1 MAKRQAKLQLQFN
14 VITIIHCYFALLQHA
29 ESRMD
34 VRGSVVLRDCIA
46 QLCYAN
52 GALRS
57 RNTIRTKT
65 GSWDAPDPVRRKSA
79 AAAPDA
85 VYCAVIRFH
94 QFSLHVRDY
103 REYREF
109 HHARKDGSGDI
120 DHGNKPCFISRKI
133 YLSRGTYQRGTKI
146 HGEDTR
152 EYHVCVGEP
161 R

>member
-1 MAKRQAKLQLQFN
+1 
-14 VITIIHCYFALLQHA
+14 
-29 ESRMD
+29 MD

-57 RNTIRTKT
+57 RDTIRTKT

-79 AAAPDA
+79 AADA

-109 HHARKDGSGDI
+109 HHERKDGGAGTSIMVINPALFRGKYI
-120 DHGNKPCFISRKI
+120 FRAARTKGEQKYASRR
-133 YLSRGTYQRGTKI
+133 YEGVSCLRRRAPVM
-146 HGEDTR
+146 R
-152 EYHVCVGEP
+152 EF
-161 R
+161 